1 MEASNEFLDLY
12 SESIL
17 DLIELALMKEEGD
30 ESDE

>member
-1 MEASNEFLDLY
+1 MESSNSFLDMY

-17 DLIELALMKEEGD
+17 GLIEIALTKEEGD